1 MHHIYSFEQTPKVRK
16 KENQTNVQ
24 ADKQTKTQ
32 ADKDANRQRHKQTK
46 PQANKGANR
55 QRHYTH
61 YKIRKKRGEKI
72 GKTVWKKTQS

>member
-1 MHHIYSFEQTPKVRK
+1 VRK

-32 ADKDANRQRHKQTK
+32 AYKDANRQRHKQTK

-61 YKIRKKRGEKI
+61 YKKKKEER
-72 GKTVWKKTQS
+72 